1 MINKPDWLKVP
12 APQGDT
18 FFEIRQNLRSKKLVT
33 VCEEAKCPNISECWN
48 TGTATL
54 MILGDTCTR
63 ACRFCAVKTGNP
75 AGLIDENEP
84 QKVAETISLLKLR
97 YVVLTMVD
105 RDDLPD
111 GGVSHIINTL
121 KAIRLACSPIQIE
134 LLAGD
139 FAGNVEFLK
148 DILTSPHSLDVF
160 AHNVETVERLTPRV
174 RDARAGYHQS
184 LKILRSAVEISPHI
198 ITKSSLMLGLG
209 EEKEEIIQCLK
220 DLLEAQVKI
229 VTFGQYLQPTQKHLT
244 VKRFVTPEEFQEWK
258 QIAYD
263 MGFRGVASGPLVR
276 SSYKASEL
284 MPAISHLSVAP

>member
-121 KAIRLACSPIQIE
+121 KAIRVACSPIQIE

-139 FAGNVEFLK
+139 FAGNVELLK

-209 EEKEEIIQCLK
+209 EEKEEIIQCLR
-220 DLLEAQVKI
+220 DLLDAQVKI

>member
-209 EEKEEIIQCLK
+209 EEKEEIIQCLR

-284 MPAISHLSVAP
+284 MPEISRLSIVS

>member
-220 DLLEAQVKI
+220 DLLDAQVKI